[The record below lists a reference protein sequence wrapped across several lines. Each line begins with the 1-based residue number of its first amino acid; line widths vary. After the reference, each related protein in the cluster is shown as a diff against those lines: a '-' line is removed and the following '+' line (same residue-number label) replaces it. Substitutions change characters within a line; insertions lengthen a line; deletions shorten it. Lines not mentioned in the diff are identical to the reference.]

1 MPVPLGR
8 PIIPG
13 KGRTKGVTMRT
24 ILIATDGSVES
35 REAVEYGLAV
45 AAEQD
50 ASAILLQVIPP
61 IDWTTLDRGAVI
73 RPIPFEIERR
83 RGIALDEAAALARN
97 HGVPVSFEVVA
108 GDPAGEI
115 VTYADNHDV
124 DVIVVGSRGR
134 GSIASA
140 LLGSVS
146 QAVLHDAHRPVLVV
160 RGSTLHTGATA
171 VTR

>member
-124 DVIVVGSRGR
+124 AQIQCVK
-134 GSIASA
+134 
-140 LLGSVS
+140 
-146 QAVLHDAHRPVLVV
+146 RPDPHIP
-160 RGSTLHTGATA
+160 RIGLHTLSLTKRSPFRQGPAA
-171 VTR
+171 GWIRARRASI